1 MVFSQGRNEL
11 KFLTS
16 ENSSMGFLCLCG
28 VAFAKV
34 IAMFAG
40 CIQLWNRDFR
50 VKNKKSAVGVNKL
63 N

>member
-1 MVFSQGRNEL
+1 MSQMVFSQGRNEL
-11 KFLTS
+11 KYLTD

-40 CIQLWNRDFR
+40 CIQQ
-50 VKNKKSAVGVNKL
+50 
-63 N
+63 